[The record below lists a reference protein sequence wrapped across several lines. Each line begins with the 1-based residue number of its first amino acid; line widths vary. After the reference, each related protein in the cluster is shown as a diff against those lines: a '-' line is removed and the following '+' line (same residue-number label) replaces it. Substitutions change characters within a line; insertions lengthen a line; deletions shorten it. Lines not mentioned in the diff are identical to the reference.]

1 MVSIFVFLKFILSTV
16 SDSAPEFP
24 FMFHTMEKELENAY
38 CICIDFDAIFVIFPP
53 SDDLIPKTS
62 VAHEDTGGVDL
73 SSDGNTPTDVESSV
87 TGESCNDSSSS
98 SSSEG
103 TRQKRKEKKSKNKKN
118 KSKKHKKNMRKDK
131 NEYDRIKRGKHSSHK
146 VFIEIVVLLTGI

>member
-1 MVSIFVFLKFILSTV
+1 MYVSYNGIQ
-16 SDSAPEFP
+16 
-24 FMFHTMEKELENAY
+24 KELENAY
-38 CICIDFDAIFVIFPP
+38 CICIDFDAIFVIFPH

-87 TGESCNDSSSS
+87 TEESCDDDSSS

-103 TRQKRKEKKSKNKKN
+103 TRQRRKTKKSKNKKN
-118 KSKKHKKNMRKDK
+118 KSKKHKKNKRKDK
-131 NEYDRIKRGKHSSHK
+131 NEYDKIKRGKHSSHK
-146 VFIEIVVLLTGI
+146 VFIEIVVSLTGS